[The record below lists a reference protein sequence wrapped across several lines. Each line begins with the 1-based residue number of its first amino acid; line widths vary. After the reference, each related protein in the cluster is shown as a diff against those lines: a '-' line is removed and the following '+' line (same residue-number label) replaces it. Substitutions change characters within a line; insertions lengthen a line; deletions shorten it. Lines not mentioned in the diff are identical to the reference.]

1 MREVV
6 LRPGRERSVRRRHP
20 WLLSGSLD
28 REPGE
33 AAAGELVR
41 VRSAEGETLGYGDY
55 SPRSQLR
62 VRLVAFGKDEPP
74 GDWLRLR
81 LAASLAR
88 RESDPRL
95 RGTDAL
101 RLANAEGDGLPGLV
115 VDRYADVAVVRA
127 STVAMAA
134 RRGEAARFLLEAGA
148 RAVVARDD
156 GAAARREGFVPAEG
170 ALAGEPPGGPVEIQE
185 HGRVYG
191 VDVLRGQKTGFY
203 LDQRD
208 SRGLVEALAEGR
220 RVLDLFCY
228 TGGFAAAA
236 ARGGA
241 SALTLVDASEAALDG
256 ARRHVEAN
264 RRPGAPLP
272 TVYLRGDAFE
282 AARTL
287 EGAYDLVVVDP
298 PPLARR
304 SADVDRAA
312 RAYKDVFL
320 HALRAAAPG
329 AFVLVFRCSH
339 HVSPELL
346 RKIAFG
352 ASLDAGRPVQVAGTL
367 GAPSDHPVSL
377 DHPEGDYLS
386 GLLLRA

>member
-1 MREVV
+1 MREVI

-20 WLLSGSLD
+20 WLLSGSVAQ
-28 REPGE
+28 EPGE
-33 AAAGELVR
+33 AGAGELVR
-41 VRSAEGETLGYGDY
+41 VRSAEGEVLGHGDY

-74 GDWLRLR
+74 GDWLRQR
-81 LAASLAR
+81 LAASVAR

-95 RGTDAL
+95 QGTDAL

-115 VDRYADVAVVRA
+115 VDRYRDVAVVRA
-127 STVAMAA
+127 STAAMAA
-134 RRGEAARFLLEAGA
+134 RRGEVAGFLGETGV

-156 GAAARREGFVPAEG
+156 AAAARREGFVPVEG
-170 ALAGEPPGGPVEIQE
+170 ALAGEAPAEPVEIHE
-185 HGRVYG
+185 HGRDYG
-191 VDVLRGQKTGFY
+191 VDVGRGQKTGFY

-208 SRGLVEALAEGR
+208 SRSLVESLAEGR

-241 SALTLVDASEAALDG
+241 AALTLVDSSESALEA

-264 RRPGAPLP
+264 RRPGAAPKAEF
-272 TVYLRGDAFE
+272 LRGDAFE
-282 AARTL
+282 AARAL
-287 EGAYDLVVVDP
+287 REAFDLIVVDP

-304 SADVDRAA
+304 GSDVERAA

-346 RKIAFG
+346 RKIVFG

>member
-20 WLLSGSLD
+20 WLLSGSVD

-33 AAAGELVR
+33 SAAGELVR

-55 SPRSQLR
+55 SSRSQLR

-74 GDWLRLR
+74 ADWLRLR

-127 STVAMAA
+127 STAAMAA

-170 ALAGEPPGGPVEIQE
+170 ALAGEPPSGPVEIQE

-208 SRGLVEALAEGR
+208 SRGLVESLAEGR

-228 TGGFAAAA
+228 TGGFGAAA

-241 SALTLVDASEAALDG
+241 SALTLVDASEAAL
-256 ARRHVEAN
+256 
-264 RRPGAPLP
+264 
-272 TVYLRGDAFE
+272 
-282 AARTL
+282 
-287 EGAYDLVVVDP
+287 EGVYDLVIVDP

-329 AFVLVFRCSH
+329 AFVLLFRCSH

>member
-6 LRPGRERSVRRRHP
+6 LHPGRDRAARRRHP
-20 WLLSGSLD
+20 WVLSGAVA

-33 AAAGELVR
+33 DAGGALVR
-41 VRSAEGETLGYGDY
+41 VVSAEGEVVGHGDY

-62 VRLVAFGKDEPP
+62 VRLVAFGKEAPP
-74 GDWLRLR
+74 AGWLGER
-81 LAASLAR
+81 LAASVAR
-88 RESDPRL
+88 RASDPLL

-115 VDRYADVAVVRA
+115 LDRYAGVVAVRA
-127 STVAMAA
+127 ATAAMAA
-134 RRGEAARFLLEAGA
+134 RRDEVVRFAAALPGVAS
-148 RAVVARDD
+148 VVARDD
-156 GAAARREGFVPAEG
+156 ATAARREGFTPAHDL
-170 ALAGEPPGGPVEIQE
+170 LAGAPVEGPVAIDE
-185 HGRVYG
+185 HGRRYRA
-191 VDVLRGQKTGFY
+191 DVVHGQKTGFY

-208 SRGLVEALAEGR
+208 ARSLVETLAEGR
-220 RVLDLFCY
+220 RVLDLFAY

-241 SALTLVDASEAALDG
+241 VAVMLVDSSEAALAL
-256 ARRHVEAN
+256 AREHVERN
-264 RRPGAPLP
+264 RRGACE
-272 TVYLRGDAFE
+272 TRVVAGDAFE
-282 AARTL
+282 AARRL
-287 EGAYDLVVVDP
+287 DERFDLIVVDP

-304 SADVDRAA
+304 SADVTRAS
-312 RAYKDVFL
+312 RAYKDVIL

-339 HVSPELL
+339 HVSSDLL

-352 ASLDAGRPVQVAGTL
+352 ASLDAGRPVQVLRTL
-367 GAPSDHPVSL
+367 GAPSDHPVAL
-377 DHPEGDYLS
+377 DHPEGEYLS